1 MDNYRKSTADDSI
14 LEEPADNELDSSR
27 RQHLHMHQT
36 QREGNFMK
44 TQWGRNALP
53 TNKSCEDVSIP
64 GTLTPS
70 KYAFKRFMQRKQE
83 GA

>member
-1 MDNYRKSTADDSI
+1 
-14 LEEPADNELDSSR
+14 
-27 RQHLHMHQT
+27 MHRT
-36 QREGNFMK
+36 QREGNFLK

-70 KYAFKRFMQRKQE
+70 KYAFKRFIMQRKQD